1 MPCGQNNGNHA
12 SVHLLAILSMVT
24 PNTNKNVLLATMVTK
39 KTFILLAFLFCI
51 FPYTATSQTENEGP
65 KLNVLDY
72 RTNLEVDVEERYIR
86 GDVTINFLLNTNTH
100 EVIFS
105 SGGLQ
110 ITGVIGESVESY
122 MQQDKKL
129 IIKLISRA
137 TNENRVQIFYNGKPS
152 RGFVI
157 PEPGQAHTVYF
168 TSEWMVCNDSPNDK
182 AKFAIDLLIP
192 SEKICIA
199 SGTLVKKDLKGEK
212 VLYSWSQDYEMPT
225 YTYGFVIGS
234 FNKFEARHRE
244 IALNYYSKN
253 HTSSELEVIFSKTRD
268 MIHFFEERSGISYA
282 QNSYSQILIGNH
294 YQEMSGFAVLNDSYG
309 KLVLRDSTET
319 NLISHELAHQW
330 WGNLI
335 TCESWNHFWLNEGF
349 ATFMSAAYN
358 EHRFGDEKYNSDVDS
373 YFKVYKAIRDGGKD
387 KPLVF
392 NSWSNATK
400 DDRNLVYFKGA
411 YVLHL
416 LRLELGEQKF
426 WYGIKSFSQEY
437 FGKSVNTFQFQKSME
452 KASGQNLNKFFNK
465 WIYGSG
471 ITN

>member
-1 MPCGQNNGNHA
+1 MD
-12 SVHLLAILSMVT
+12 
-24 PNTNKNVLLATMVTK
+24 
-39 KTFILLAFLFCI
+39 
-51 FPYTATSQTENEGP
+51 P
-65 KLNVLDY
+65 KLNVLSY
-72 RTNLEVDVEERYIR
+72 RANLEPDVDEKNIR
-86 GDVTINFLLNTNTH
+86 GDVTINFLLNPNIN
-100 EVIFS
+100 EVIFN
-105 SGGLQ
+105 SGSLQ
-110 ITGVIGESVESY
+110 ITGVIGKSVAGY
-122 MQQDKKL
+122 MLQDKKL
-129 IIKLISRA
+129 IITLGDRA
-137 TNENRVQIFYNGKPS
+137 TNENQVQIFYNGKPI
-152 RGFVI
+152 RGFVF

-182 AKFAIDLLIP
+182 AKFEIDLLIP

-199 SGTLVKKDLKGEK
+199 SGTLVKKVLKGEK
-212 VLYSWSQDYEMPT
+212 VLYSWSQDYETPA

-234 FNKFEARHRE
+234 FNKFKEKYRE

-253 HTSSELEVIFSKTRD
+253 HTSPELETIFSKTRD
-268 MIHFFEERSGISYA
+268 MIEFFEERSGISYI

-294 YQEMSGFAVLNDSYG
+294 YQEMSGFAVLSDSYG

-358 EHRFGDEKYNSDVDS
+358 EYRFGKEKYNSDVDS
-373 YFKVYKAIRDGGKD
+373 YFKVYKAIRDNGKD

-392 NSWSNATK
+392 NNWSNATK

-416 LRLELGEQKF
+416 LRVELGEQKF
-426 WYGIKSFSQEY
+426 WYGIKSFSQKY
-437 FGKSVNTFQFQKSME
+437 FGKSVNTLQFQKSME
-452 KASGQNLNKFFNK
+452 EAAGQNLNKFFYK
-465 WIYGSG
+465 WIYGKEG
-471 ITN
+471 